1 MSSQFF
7 VWSAFA
13 GTAVVILAVLYAALG
28 YRGPRGERYS
38 LLNHFI
44 SELGEMGVSRR
55 AWSFNAGLIIG
66 GLLLLPFVIRLGL
79 VLDGVLG
86 WMGMI
91 FGAVAALGV
100 TAVGLFPVNRYQA
113 HIRAAMTFFRA
124 GLGMVFFF
132 GLAVLFQPA
141 TPTPV
146 PKTAALLSLLAV
158 LAFGSFLALPYFQKP
173 ENDPLETLDPES
185 TPERPRFWPL
195 AFLEWLVFFAT
206 IFWLLGMALLV

>member
-1 MSSQFF
+1 MLSQLF
-7 VWSAFA
+7 VWSALA
-13 GTAVVILAVLYAALG
+13 GTALVVLAVLYAALG

-38 LLNHFI
+38 PLNHFI

-55 AWSFNAGLIIG
+55 AWSFNAGLIVG
-66 GLLLLPFVIRLGL
+66 GLLLLPFVIRLGAIL
-79 VLDGVLG
+79 GSVLG
-86 WMGMI
+86 WVGTV
-91 FGAVAALGV
+91 FGAAAALGV
-100 TAVGLFPVNRYQA
+100 TAVGLFPLNRRQA

-141 TPTPV
+141 AQTPV

-158 LAFGSFLALPYFQKP
+158 LAFGSFLALPRLQKP
-173 ENDPLETLDPES
+173 ENDPLETLDPEI
-185 TPERPRFWPL
+185 TPERPHFWAL

-206 IFWLLGMALLV
+206 IFWILGMALLV